1 MKKSIKIITATA
13 LVVVC
18 GIVLISFR
26 KIFKERKEEFPQGAI
41 YLYELNPSVAVN
53 SNGFPELVRK
63 FAGNNFTAL
72 KMEQIPGGLRFN
84 SSDPSEFYEVNE
96 SEGHFSFS
104 KNLSKYMGNYKPS
117 LPDPKAAQQIA
128 SGFLRENK
136 LMAEVPEEMHLI
148 HSGGLRADD
157 DNGNVIDK
165 MITLT
170 YGRVIDGTP
179 VIGKGS
185 KIVVNIGEKGA
196 VEGVIRN
203 WKAFSN
209 KKMLASTEVKNEAEL
224 RREFQ
229 GVISSLYGKE
239 AKAEIKRSYM
249 VYFDNGGKY
258 LQPVMAYE
266 SMVTL
271 GNSNV
276 PGATRGESKILPYLA
291 IVEMMRNPAD
301 KLNLTSI
308 DPVGLRTINGNQSNP
323 DQKAKPLDKED

>member
-1 MKKSIKIITATA
+1 MNTRIKIIAATA
-13 LVVVC
+13 LVVVS
-18 GIVLISFR
+18 GIALISFR

-53 SNGFPELVRK
+53 SNAFPGLVRK

-72 KMEQIPGGLRFN
+72 KMEQVPGGMRFTSN
-84 SSDPSEFYEVNE
+84 DPSEFYEVNE

-104 KNLSKYMGNYKPS
+104 KNLSRYMGNYKPS
-117 LPDPKAAQQIA
+117 LPDPRAAQQIA
-128 SGFLRENK
+128 TSFLRENK
-136 LMAEVPEEMHLI
+136 LMAEVPEEMHMI

-170 YGRVIDGTP
+170 YGRVVDNTP
-179 VIGKGS
+179 VIGRGS
-185 KIVVNIGEKGA
+185 KIVVNIGEKGQ

-203 WKAFSN
+203 WKAYSN
-209 KKMLASTEVKNEAEL
+209 KKVLASTEVKTEAEL

-229 GVISSLYGKE
+229 GLIATQYGKE
-239 AKAEIKRSYM
+239 ARAEIKRSYM

-271 GNSNV
+271 GNGNV
-276 PGATRGESKILPYLA
+276 AGAAKGESKILPYLA
-291 IVEMMRNPAD
+291 IVEMMRNPAE
-301 KLNLTSI
+301 KLNLTEI
-308 DPVGLRTINGNQSNP
+308 DPVGLRTINANQSNP
-323 DQKAKPLDKED
+323 DQKPKPTDKGD

>member
-1 MKKSIKIITATA
+1 
-13 LVVVC
+13 
-18 GIVLISFR
+18 
-26 KIFKERKEEFPQGAI
+26 
-41 YLYELNPSVAVN
+41 
-53 SNGFPELVRK
+53 
-63 FAGNNFTAL
+63 
-72 KMEQIPGGLRFN
+72 
-84 SSDPSEFYEVNE
+84 
-96 SEGHFSFS
+96 
-104 KNLSKYMGNYKPS
+104 MGDYKPS

-157 DNGNVIDK
+157 ANGNVIDK

-185 KIVVNIGEKGA
+185 KIVVNIGDKGT

-209 KKMLASTEVKNEAEL
+209 KKMLASTEVKTEAEL

-229 GVISSLYGKE
+229 GFIVSEYGKE

-266 SMVTL
+266 SMITFG
-271 GNSNV
+271 GNAV
-276 PGATRGESKILPYLA
+276 PGAAPTNNGGETKVLPYLG
-291 IVEMMRNPAD
+291 IVEIMRNPAD
-301 KLNLTSI
+301 KLNITSI
-308 DPVGLRTINGNQSNP
+308 DPAGLRTINANKTSP
-323 DQKAKPLDKED
+323 DQKQKPLDKED